1 MVETRIVSSP
11 QTFPISENLE
21 VRVYPDT
28 RPNNLEIKNIH
39 KGLVLVYKGQEVVGE
54 GAGLGVPVVKYRDKT
69 YFPGNATVS
78 ISLSD
83 ADGAR
88 EITKTFTLDTVST
101 KRYRDGSPV
110 NDRLYHVLDRLFT
123 KFYLTCRPLRPLFI
137 RMMEMRG
144 ATGITTKFVNTE
156 PRGRVRIV
164 YNISPK
170 TIDVSVNLSDIEREG
185 CEEIVLLNEQSSRF
199 FTVYSDST
207 GLRLTGRDIG
217 PMDLVSGD
225 HASLS
230 NRSGS
235 LSYRLTQVKGVS
247 LYRGWERIGKR
258 LEWAG
263 LNYVLR
269 PEASS
274 FTYTIN
280 VKTKKDT
287 IVEIV

>member
-11 QTFPISENLE
+11 QTFRVSENLE

-28 RPNNLEIKNIH
+28 RPNNLEIKDIH
-39 KGLVLVYKGQEVVGE
+39 KGLVLVYKGQEIVGE

-69 YFPGNATVS
+69 YFPGNAAVS
-78 ISLSD
+78 VSRSD

-88 EITKTFTLDTVST
+88 KITKTFTLDTVST

-110 NDRLYHVLDRLFT
+110 NDQLYHILNRLFT
-123 KFYLTCRPLRPLFI
+123 KFYLTCRPLRRLFI
-137 RMMEMRG
+137 RMMDMRE
-144 ATGITTKFVNTE
+144 AAGITTKFVNTE
-156 PRGRVRIV
+156 PRAWIRIV
-164 YNISPK
+164 YNISSGK
-170 TIDVSVNLSDIEREG
+170 IDVTVNLNDIEREG

-199 FTVYSDST
+199 FTEYSDST
-207 GLRLTGRDIG
+207 GLRLTGREIG
-217 PMDLVSGD
+217 PMDPVSGD

-230 NRSGS
+230 NSSGS
-235 LSYRLTQVKGVS
+235 LSYRLTQVNGAS

-287 IVEIV
+287 NVEGV